1 MNLSDSNAIT
11 KHAARE
17 KIFAVGIDIVKAV
30 AAPFRPADLR
40 AVLGAAAGVPEVAA
54 RIGGE
59 ATLAVRVTGDREL
72 RRLNRRY
79 LGEDHATDVLAF
91 PAALPAALPA
101 SAPAGVPA
109 AGGHLG
115 DLAISWPAV
124 RRQAAEHGHPEF
136 AELALLSVHG
146 LLHVLGWD
154 HASEPERI
162 EMTRLTKV
170 ALARAGIELAPGR
183 I

>member
-1 MNLSDSNAIT
+1 MDVDL
-11 KHAARE
+11 
-17 KIFAVGIDIVKAV
+17 VKAV
-30 AAPFRPADLR
+30 SAPFRPADLR
-40 AVLGAAAGVPEVAA
+40 TVLRAAADVPEVAA
-54 RIGGE
+54 RIDGD
-59 ATLAVRVTGDREL
+59 AALAVRVTGDREL

-79 LGEDHATDVLAF
+79 LDEDHPTDVLAF
-91 PAALPAALPA
+91 PAE
-101 SAPAGVPA
+101 GDMR
-109 AGGHLG
+109 GGHLG

-124 RRQAAEHGHPEF
+124 RRQAAEHGHSEF
-136 AELALLSVHG
+136 AELALLAVHG

-162 EMTRLTKV
+162 EMTRLTNA

>member
-1 MNLSDSNAIT
+1 MNFSELRVDL
-11 KHAARE
+11 
-17 KIFAVGIDIVKAV
+17 VKAV
-30 AAPFRPADLR
+30 AAPFRPSDLR
-40 AVLGAAAGVPEVAA
+40 RVLSLAVEVPEVAA
-54 RIGGE
+54 RVAGE

-72 RRLNRRY
+72 RRLNRQF
-79 LGEDHATDVLAF
+79 LGEDQPTDVLAF
-91 PAALPAALPA
+91 PA
-101 SAPAGVPA
+101 G

-124 RRQAAEHGHPEF
+124 CRQAAEHGHAEF

-154 HASEPERI
+154 HASEPERV
-162 EMTRLTKV
+162 EMTRLTNA
-170 ALARAGIELAPGR
+170 ALTRAGIELAPGR

>member
-1 MNLSDSNAIT
+1 MNFSELRVDL
-11 KHAARE
+11 
-17 KIFAVGIDIVKAV
+17 VKAV
-30 AAPFRPADLR
+30 AAPFRPSDLR
-40 AVLGAAAGVPEVAA
+40 RVLSLAVEVPEVAA
-54 RIGGE
+54 RVAGE

-72 RRLNRRY
+72 RRLNRQF

-91 PAALPAALPA
+91 PA
-101 SAPAGVPA
+101 G

-124 RRQAAEHGHPEF
+124 GRQAAEHGHAEF

-154 HASEPERI
+154 HATEPERV
-162 EMTRLTKV
+162 EMTRLTNA
-170 ALARAGIELAPGR
+170 ALTRAGIELAPGR